1 MTPEELL
8 RRYIDRWNAQQGA
21 EMANLYAE
29 RAERISPL
37 GLASGRDAI
46 RASAEGFWEAF
57 PDSRVTILHYAA
69 KGDVLFY
76 EFTDEGTHTGPL
88 MTLAG
93 PVAGSGKTFRIVG
106 VGIFEMAD
114 GVITAERLYFDA
126 AALMIQL
133 GLKGA

>member
-8 RRYIDRWNAQQGA
+8 RRLFDSWNAQQGA

-29 RAERISPL
+29 HAERISPL
-37 GLASGRDAI
+37 GLSSGHDAF
-46 RASAEGFWEAF
+46 RASAERFWEAF

-69 KGDVLFY
+69 KGDVLLC

-93 PVAGSGKTFRIVG
+93 PVAGTGKTFRILG